1 MERHELEHL
10 IRAASAIFGE
20 REWVVVGSQSILGQH
35 PDAPEYFL
43 RSMNADIYARF
54 RPADS
59 DKIEGVL
66 GEESS
71 FHCTFGYYVQGVG
84 PETSILPVGWESRLA
99 LIEEPNNPS
108 GYKAW
113 CIDVHDLA
121 CAKLAAN
128 RPKDVD
134 FVRELLRHGLINVE
148 VVHERIQTLD
158 LPAERIETIVQMM
171 DRLAGEANVQRNT
184 TAPRPS
190 P

>member
-20 REWVVVGSQSILGQH
+20 REWIVVGSQSILWQH

-43 RSMNADIYARF
+43 RSMEADIYAKF

-84 PETSILPVGWESRLA
+84 PETSILPEGWESRLT
-99 LIEEPNNPS
+99 LIEEPGRHD

-113 CIDVHDLA
+113 CIDIHDMA
-121 CAKLAAN
+121 CAKLVAN
-128 RPKDVD
+128 RPKDLE
-134 FVRELLRHGLINVE
+134 FVMELFRHGFIGSEIMQKRLQDLTLSN
-148 VVHERIQTLD
+148 ERIQVL
-158 LPAERIETIVQMM
+158 LEKMEC
-171 DRLAGEANVQRNT
+171 LAKEACASQRN
-184 TAPRPS
+184 S
-190 P
+190 VKEKS